1 MELNFCQ
8 VNNPVKKMEVAH
20 CKAVVLA
27 GLCIPLPIKLWRFRG
42 VFGGFEEPFG
52 LLYGARIIEFSL

>member
-1 MELNFCQ
+1 
-8 VNNPVKKMEVAH
+8 MEVAH